1 MDDLFNIVYEQK
13 VDIDEFI
20 RIHNPKNGTDKWICY
35 NESIITPDHKIIAA
49 RPSHEMCL
57 VMLVIESQNI
67 SYKELKK
74 IIPVY
79 ASPIHYIVERYH
91 YISIWYDHIV
101 IYPGALLDHDISLMI
116 NRMFKNDML
125 SPNILKNVDIA
136 HDYTTC
142 RYYNGE
148 IDHDTYLQY
157 MQRIS
162 KKS

>member
-13 VDIDEFI
+13 FDIDEFI

>member
-1 MDDLFNIVYEQK
+1 
-13 VDIDEFI
+13 
-20 RIHNPKNGTDKWICY
+20 
-35 NESIITPDHKIIAA
+35 
-49 RPSHEMCL
+49 
-57 VMLVIESQNI
+57 
-67 SYKELKK
+67 
-74 IIPVY
+74 
-79 ASPIHYIVERYH
+79 
-91 YISIWYDHIV
+91 
-101 IYPGALLDHDISLMI
+101 MI
-116 NRMFKNDML
+116 NKMFTNDML

>member
-1 MDDLFNIVYEQK
+1 MENLFNIVYEPEL
-13 VDIDEFI
+13 DIDEFI
-20 RIHNPKNGTDKWICY
+20 KIHNPKNGTDKWICY

-57 VMLVIESQNI
+57 VMLVMQSQNI
-67 SYKELKK
+67 SYKELKRM
-74 IIPVY
+74 IPVY

-101 IYPGALLDHDISLMI
+101 IYPGALLDYEISLMI
-116 NRMFKNDML
+116 NKMFRNDML
-125 SPNILKNVDIA
+125 SPNILKKVDIA

>member
-1 MDDLFNIVYEQK
+1 MHDLFSIVYEPEL
-13 VDIDEFI
+13 DIDEFI
-20 RIHNPKNGTDKWICY
+20 RIHNPKNGTDKWINY
-35 NESIITPDHKIIAA
+35 NESIITSNHKIIAA

-57 VMLVIESQNI
+57 VMLVMESQNI
-67 SYKELKK
+67 SYKELKRM
-74 IIPVY
+74 IPVY

-116 NRMFKNDML
+116 NKMFRNDML
-125 SPNILKNVDIA
+125 SPNVLKNVDIA

>member
-1 MDDLFNIVYEQK
+1 MEADRDVEKF
-13 VDIDEFI
+13 
-20 RIHNPKNGTDKWICY
+20 
-35 NESIITPDHKIIAA
+35 
-49 RPSHEMCL
+49 M
-57 VMLVIESQNI
+57 
-67 SYKELKK
+67 ELLDKK
-74 IIPVY
+74 IHE
-79 ASPIHYIVERYH
+79 AKEMLLERYH

-116 NRMFKNDML
+116 NKMFRNDML

>member
-1 MDDLFNIVYEQK
+1 MHNLFNIVYEPEL
-13 VDIDEFI
+13 DIDEFI

-35 NESIITPDHKIIAA
+35 NESIITPNHKIIAA

-57 VMLVIESQNI
+57 ARLVMESQNI
-67 SYKELKK
+67 SYEELRNM
-74 IIPVY
+74 IPVY
-79 ASPIHYIVERYH
+79 ASPVNYIVERYH

-116 NRMFKNDML
+116 NKMYKNDML

>member
-57 VMLVIESQNI
+57 VMLVMESQNI